1 MRLSAPMRM
10 LSAITMVLIAMVV
23 APLLSGLGASG
34 AKLDWGG
41 TYTGNPASSGKSRT
55 IV

>member
-23 APLLSGLGASG
+23 APLLSGLGA
-34 AKLDWGG
+34 KLDWGG